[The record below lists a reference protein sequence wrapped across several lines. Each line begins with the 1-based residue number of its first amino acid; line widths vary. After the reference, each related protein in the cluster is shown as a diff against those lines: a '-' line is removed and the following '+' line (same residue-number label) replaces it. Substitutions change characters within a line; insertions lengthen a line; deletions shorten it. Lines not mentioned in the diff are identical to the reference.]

1 MLEQPSW
8 RNQVQFLLKTS
19 RTDPAEPLEENYARQ
34 VLKRLRHQGRKL
46 VEVFVLSAAGDID
59 RYQERTRR
67 KLGSNAIAS
76 RTWLC
81 ETASAGDWT
90 DGRYIPEPMEAIDD
104 MEPQP
109 EAVVLVLMGAE
120 GDPDS
125 TVDQLQGMTA
135 NT

>member
-1 MLEQPSW
+1 M
-8 RNQVQFLLKTS
+8 QFLLKTS
-19 RTDPAEPLEENYARQ
+19 RTDPAEALDANDAQQ

-46 VEVFVLSAAGDID
+46 VEVFVLSAGGDID

-81 ETASAGDWT
+81 ETASGDEWT
-90 DGRYIPEPMEAIDD
+90 EGRYIPEPLEAIQEMDP
-104 MEPQP
+104 EP

-125 TVDQLQGMTA
+125 TVSQLEKMTA
-135 NT
+135 TP

>member
-1 MLEQPSW
+1 
-8 RNQVQFLLKTS
+8 VQFLLKSS
-19 RTDPAEPLEENYARQ
+19 RTEPAEPLDEQEARQ

-46 VEVFVLSAAGDID
+46 VEVFVLSASGDID

-81 ETASAGDWT
+81 ETAADGDWT
-90 DGRYIPEPMEAIDD
+90 DGRYIPEPVDAIDD
-104 MEPQP
+104 MTPGP

-120 GDPDS
+120 GDPQT
-125 TVDQLQGMTA
+125 TVDQLQGMAAT
-135 NT
+135 TS

>member
-1 MLEQPSW
+1 M
-8 RNQVQFLLKTS
+8 QFLLKTS
-19 RTDPAEPLEENYARQ
+19 KTDPAEPLDENDAQQ

-46 VEVFVLSAAGDID
+46 MEVFVLAADGHID

-81 ETASAGDWT
+81 ETASEGQWT
-90 DGRYIPEPMEAIDD
+90 DGRYIPEPIEAIQQMD
-104 MEPQP
+104 PVP

-125 TVDQLQGMTA
+125 TVSQLQGMTA
-135 NT
+135 TT

>member
-1 MLEQPSW
+1 M
-8 RNQVQFLLKTS
+8 QFLLKTS
-19 RTDPAEPLEENYARQ
+19 RTDPAEPIDEQEARQ

-46 VEVFVLSAAGDID
+46 VEVFVMSAGGDID

-81 ETASAGDWT
+81 ETASNGDWT
-90 DGRYIPEPMEAIDD
+90 DGRYIPEPVDAIDD
-104 MEPQP
+104 MSPEP

-120 GDPDS
+120 GEPET
-125 TVDQLQGMTA
+125 TVNQLQGMAAT
-135 NT
+135 T

>member
-1 MLEQPSW
+1 M
-8 RNQVQFLLKTS
+8 QFLLKTS
-19 RTDPAEPLEENYARQ
+19 RTDPAEPLDENEAQQ
-34 VLKRLRHQGRKL
+34 VLKRLRYQGRKL
-46 VEVFVLSAAGDID
+46 VEVFVLSTAGDID

-81 ETASAGDWT
+81 ETASGNEWT
-90 DGRYIPEPMEAIDD
+90 DGRYIPEPLEAIQD
-104 MEPQP
+104 MDPEP

-125 TVDQLQGMTA
+125 TVSQLQGIAAT
-135 NT
+135 T

>member
-1 MLEQPSW
+1 M
-8 RNQVQFLLKTS
+8 QFLLKTS
-19 RTDPAEPLEENYARQ
+19 RTDPAEALDANDAQQ

-46 VEVFVLSAAGDID
+46 VEVFVLSAGGDID

-81 ETASAGDWT
+81 ETASGDEWT
-90 DGRYIPEPMEAIDD
+90 DGRYIPEPLEAIQEMDP
-104 MEPQP
+104 EP

-125 TVDQLQGMTA
+125 TVSQLQEMSAT
-135 NT
+135 T